1 VSTPDLHVVCGS
13 CGSEVSPYVTECP
26 YCGNRIRK
34 RAPKLERR
42 GDELTARETSRQ
54 RRQRRRRMRRPGA
67 PRVDLGERPYATLAC
82 VLIPALLILVQRAGL
97 ANLYDLGGIIGPV
110 DGDWWRYLA
119 SPFVYPDI
127 SYWFITSLGIVI
139 FGSAVERRL
148 GTAATGVLMVAS
160 GALGML
166 AGEGIEDA
174 VAGDTH
180 VVLLAGANGIALAML
195 SAWAVLKAR
204 ELRADPDQDGV
215 DLVGVAVCAVVL
227 IMLPLVED
235 FANVFA
241 GIAAALVGGLAGFA
255 AAGARGRQRNRG
267 L

>member
-1 VSTPDLHVVCGS
+1 MSTPDLHVVCGS

-42 GDELTARETSRQ
+42 GDELTPREP
-54 RRQRRRRMRRPGA
+54 RRRRLRKPRAPQVELGTRPW
-67 PRVDLGERPYATLAC
+67 ATLAA
-82 VLIPALLILVQRAGL
+82 VIVPAVLILVQRSTL
-97 ANLYDLGGIIGPV
+97 ASFHELGGIVGSV
-110 DGDWWRYLA
+110 DEEWWRYLA

-127 SYWFITSLGIVI
+127 PYWFVTSLGILI

-148 GTAATGVLMVAS
+148 GTVATAVLMIAC

-166 AGEGIEDA
+166 AADGVEQAIDGK
-174 VAGDTH
+174 G
-180 VVLLAGANGIALAML
+180 VLLLGGANGIALGLLA
-195 SAWAVLKAR
+195 AWAVLKWR
-204 ELRADPDQDGV
+204 ELRADPDEEGV

-241 GIAAALVGGLAGFA
+241 GLAGALVGAACGLA
-255 AAGARGRQRNRG
+255 AAGARGRQRNPG